1 MRFLLHVST
10 DTFWNYVVE
19 ADNEQAARNRAR
31 TDFDN
36 SLDQLEV
43 DVEVEQVPDDT
54 PEGDA

>member
-10 DTFWNYVVE
+10 ETYWNYVVE
-19 ADNEQAARNRAR
+19 AASEEEARGRAR

-36 SLDQLEV
+36 SLDQLVV
-43 DVEVEQVPDDT
+43 DIEVESVSDDT

>member
-10 DTFWNYVVE
+10 DTYWNYVVE
-19 ADNEQAARNRAR
+19 AASEEEARDRAR

-36 SLDQLEV
+36 SLDQLVV
-43 DVEVEQVPDDT
+43 DIEVESVSDDT

>member
-1 MRFLLHVST
+1 MRFLLNVST